1 MQTPHIII
9 DLKSHNFLAATNTEQ
24 NLYKLNYTLVR
35 ITNSLATTNAEL
47 NWHLEAAP
55 SVGLDETCLYNFK
68 SSTKFPQA
76 LLHYA
81 NE

>member
-35 ITNSLATTNAEL
+35 ITNSLATTNTEL
-47 NWHLEAAP
+47 N
-55 SVGLDETCLYNFK
+55 
-68 SSTKFPQA
+68 
-76 LLHYA
+76 
-81 NE
+81 